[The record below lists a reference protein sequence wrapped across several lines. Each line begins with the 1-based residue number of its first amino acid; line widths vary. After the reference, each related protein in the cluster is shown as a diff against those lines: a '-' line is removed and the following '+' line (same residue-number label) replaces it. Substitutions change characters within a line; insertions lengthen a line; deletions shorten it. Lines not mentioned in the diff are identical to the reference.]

1 MKKHGRA
8 ILTPLMLTLILSSCH
23 APADKSSCPPGTTV
37 RQAAAPEESRRCA
50 DKSFTYQDYQVDL
63 FRAWTG
69 KDGRVLSPCLI
80 VKKGEDEIY
89 RLDVG
94 KDDTLELIYPDEAPP
109 AMDKSPVVDLT
120 DSSVPNFVLMHYCA
134 GNQNQAYIYSLGK
147 SAQMIASLPIQGNT
161 VGLEKT
167 DQGTRYRL
175 IVPDMYKD
183 FGIQAQSPQV
193 VLKWRSGKFTMDTGE
208 MKKRCHDETDSR
220 GLKDSIRES
229 FALVDPSP
237 GVAITMGPPE
247 LTEQVVDL
255 FYGGQAKKARRF
267 LDQSWPKKA
276 PGKEQYWSYLQAE
289 IKASPFW
296 PQLREMNGLP

>member
-94 KDDTLELIYPDEAPP
+94 KDDTLELIYPEKGPWDDRP
-109 AMDKSPVVDLT
+109 ASPLVTLT
-120 DSSVPNFVLMHYCA
+120 DRAEPDFVVALYPSAA
-134 GNQNQAYIYSLGK
+134 GKSNHCYVFSLGK
-147 SAQMIASLPIQGNT
+147 KLNKIAHMDIRGNT
-161 VGLEKT
+161 PYLYNDKRGKKT
-167 DQGTRYRL
+167 RL
-175 IVPDMYKD
+175 IIPDMYKD
-183 FGIQAQSPQV
+183 FGIQEYSPHII
-193 VLKWRSGKFTMDTGE
+193 LKWRNKKFAMDAAE
-208 MKKRCHDETDSR
+208 MKKQCNDATGNTGFRNAI
-220 GLKDSIRES
+220 KES
-229 FALVDPSP
+229 FSSLDPSP

-255 FYGGQAKKARRF
+255 FYGG
-267 LDQSWPKKA
+267 
-276 PGKEQYWSYLQAE
+276 
-289 IKASPFW
+289 
-296 PQLREMNGLP
+296 